1 MKFSKVLGAAVVAS
15 VALLSA
21 TSVYAADKVSFGQV
35 YDLTEGKYT
44 SDLVNDHLIAVPF
57 DITSDVG
64 TVTVYEIIA
73 DYDSDVLTAGG
84 STSGALKAGSVER
97 DNVKA
102 LAGTS
107 NWADHVITAN
117 DDSTIRTAIVSQMV
131 FDADSEVDVFA
142 GKNSYVS
149 NSAYESNAMSLA
161 YSVTASTDVTQP
173 IDGYLLFTVKD
184 ASKAGLNKELVS
196 VNTTKTLYSDG
207 IKAHTVTS
215 VTAETEAKA
224 NACAGA
230 FKVSIDSAT
239 VPKYVHALY
248 VSFDDGATKQDIA
261 DYVVTGSV
269 YDFPVRVLS
278 TKSETSVTAK
288 IYADLGTTESKVD
301 ETVEIGTVTVDLT
314 GTATDYSTSA
324 TTNIK

>member
-1 MKFSKVLGAAVVAS
+1 MKLHKILGAAVVMGVTA
-15 VALLSA
+15 LSA
-21 TSVYAADKVSFGQV
+21 TSVFAADSIKLG
-35 YDLTEGKYT
+35 E
-44 SDLVNDHLIAVPF
+44 PF
-57 DITSDVG
+57 DLYTNATASELVEGHAIAIPFDFVSDTSAATSVELK
-64 TVTVYEIIA
+64 VK
-73 DYDSDVLTAGG
+73 YDNTALQAGFVLKNLS
-84 STSGALKAGSVER
+84 STER
-97 DNVKA
+97 DNIKA
-102 LAGTS
+102 LAGGLTTNIVS
-107 NWADHVITAN
+107 DAN
-117 DDSTIRTAIVSQMV
+117 GKSTAIVLTKAEDDFGDLVYMGNAP
-131 FDADSEVDVFA
+131 FIA
-142 GKNSYVS
+142 
-149 NSAYESNAMSLA
+149 NSAYAA
-161 YSVTASTDVTQP
+161 DATYITGATASAFSVADDV
-173 IDGYLLFTVKD
+173 DGYFLFTVV
-184 ASKAGLNKELVS
+184 KAPESLNAKLAEIDGTATLIADDDHGKAPVYS
-196 VNTTKTLYSDG
+196 NTTNTTD
-207 IKAHTVTS
+207 
-215 VTAETEAKA
+215 AKS